1 MCEATR
7 KGARGP
13 GSHCE
18 DDLTKKPVWWGSR
31 SAPGVRPASEREQAD
46 RRLAWFRETKI
57 VPVAGGE
64 VCVDEMIQMLPG
76 GLEVPPAGLAASV

>member
-1 MCEATR
+1 M
-7 KGARGP
+7 
-13 GSHCE
+13 
-18 DDLTKKPVWWGSR
+18 
-31 SAPGVRPASEREQAD
+31 RPASEREQAD

-76 GLEVPPAGLAASV
+76 GLEVSPAGLAASV